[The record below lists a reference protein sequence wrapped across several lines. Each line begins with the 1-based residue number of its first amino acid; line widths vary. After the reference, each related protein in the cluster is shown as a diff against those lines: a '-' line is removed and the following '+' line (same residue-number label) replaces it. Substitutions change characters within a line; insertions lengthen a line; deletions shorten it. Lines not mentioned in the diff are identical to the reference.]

1 MSTERV
7 IYEGNLMSEEQV
19 RNPFEVAGVPKW
31 FWVIGIALGL
41 LVCWLLS
48 GLGDAGVFGQQILWP
63 LHALVFAVFLALS
76 YQLVLVFVDGR
87 SWGAEDRF
95 VSLCDHFLP
104 EYADVANPEQ
114 VEECSQRLQYEAT
127 SVHNRRFVLMASI
140 ALPVSVVAYLI
151 FLIGLYGGRPSYAI
165 EASDLLA
172 SLAFPLME
180 CMLLVMFV
188 GITSLFT
195 KQAMAGHAKQ
205 LTHTIATQ
213 YRNGGLAR
221 RAKRADSPPM
231 HDLTPPEDEGRKSSE
246 AAADAPRGFVNPDDD
261 LPPTV
266 LGSGAGSAKA
276 SGETGKRSRRR
287 RGGV

>member
-63 LHALVFAVFLALS
+63 LHALVFAVFLTLS

-172 SLAFPLME
+172 SLAVPLME
-180 CMLLVMFV
+180 CMLLVMCV

-221 RAKRADSPPM
+221 RAKRAASPPL
-231 HDLTPPEDEGRKSSE
+231 HDLTPPQEQGVKVKEDAREV
-246 AAADAPRGFVNPDDD
+246 PRGFVNPEDD

-266 LGSGAGSAKA
+266 LGNKAGSERVNE
-276 SGETGKRSRRR
+276 ETGRRSRRR